1 MDKELQDNPI
11 FYNFVKKMYDSNCRE
26 RREHGQKE
34 FEDVFEYYRK
44 YPKWLYEK
52 YTSIDG

>member
-1 MDKELQDNPI
+1 VDKELQDNPR
-11 FYNFVKKMYDSNCRE
+11 FYTFVEKMYDSNCRE

-34 FEDVFEYYRK
+34 FENVFEYYRK

>member
-1 MDKELQDNPI
+1 VDKELQDNPV

-34 FEDVFEYYRK
+34 FENVFEYYRK